1 MNIKET
7 VFSEQVTL
15 KVSWELK
22 SELEKLFGK
31 RKFSQKIR
39 EYLVEKITKDKQK
52 KLFEKV
58 EKKAS
63 KVDELIKIIGLRGN
77 AGRVKFYRFK
87 RNEYKAFSLLCK
99 KFFERSEYHCI
110 EAKKAFICYCFE
122 LKEPFPEDLDIV
134 IEYLER

>member
-22 SELEKLFGK
+22 AELERLFGK

-39 EYLVEKITKDKQK
+39 EYLIEKITKNKQK

-63 KVDELIKIIGLRGN
+63 KVVELIKILGLSGET
-77 AGRVKFYRFK
+77 GRRRFYRFK
-87 RNEYKAFSLLCK
+87 NKEYKAFSLLCRR
-99 KFFERSEYHCI
+99 FFEHSKYYSQ
-110 EAKKAFICYCFE
+110 EAKKAFICYHFK
-122 LKEPFPEDLDIV
+122 LREPFPDELDIV